1 MSLYRSLWPQLCCCV
16 HPSFENYKKADL
28 ENGRL
33 TSTVKLAN
41 VFWEFLAAL
50 FIFLLCL
57 ELFQRP
63 LVAGLG
69 ELFTLAI
76 SDMTFLSTSQVIDT
90 LLNELLAPRS
100 CSLPHGALCVS
111 CANKPPGGR
120 APWALAWVSWR

>member
-1 MSLYRSLWPQLCCCV
+1 M
-16 HPSFENYKKADL
+16 
-28 ENGRL
+28 

-69 ELFTLAI
+69 GLFTLAI

-90 LLNELLAPRS
+90 LLNELP
-100 CSLPHGALCVS
+100 GA
-111 CANKPPGGR
+111 
-120 APWALAWVSWR
+120 ALMLIASW